1 LIFHLIRLIGSIP
14 VSREFLTRNCGLIFL
29 RDARVI
35 ALWWLGVKFKLKTR
49 IWFRIHLHRLVL
61 DYGSLLPHVQS
72 VRRPS
77 SIIMLVLTLGV
88 AGGIVAWVICKSGK
102 PAAVQPRIGYQDA
115 DYPLLMPMSGEIDH
129 RFQFPSAWQTSVIP
143 RALRFDPP
151 MGSEHG
157 GFAYNAQKYW
167 EMNEKRGG
175 HHSGDDLNGIGG
187 MDTDLGDPV
196 FVTAN
201 GLVLYTGE
209 PSPGWGKLVVV
220 AHKTSDGKTLHSMY
234 AHLDRIDVAPGALI
248 PRGGKLGTVGTA
260 NGYYPAHLH
269 FEMRASDQVDIGGG
283 YLSVSLNH
291 LDPSVTVASLRNA
304 APDDLSPSPLAA
316 ALSNVE
322 APWTSLEIQG
332 SEKFSVLPG
341 E

>member
-1 LIFHLIRLIGSIP
+1 MDLDFGSVLSHVPNMRKPPFIVMLI
-14 VSREFLTRNCGLIFL
+14 
-29 RDARVI
+29 
-35 ALWWLGVKFKLKTR
+35 
-49 IWFRIHLHRLVL
+49 
-61 DYGSLLPHVQS
+61 
-72 VRRPS
+72 
-77 SIIMLVLTLGV
+77 LTLAV
-88 AGGIVAWVICKSGK
+88 AGGIVAWVTWKSGK

-115 DYPLLMPMSGEIDH
+115 DSPLLMPVSGEIDH
-129 RFQFPSAWQTSVIP
+129 RFQFPSAWQTAVIP

-175 HHSGDDLNGIGG
+175 HHTGDDLNGIGG
-187 MDTDLGDPV
+187 MNTDLGDPV
-196 FVTAN
+196 FATAN
-201 GLVLYTGE
+201 GLVIYTGE
-209 PSPGWGKLVVV
+209 PAPGWGKLVVI

-234 AHLDRIDVAPGALI
+234 AHLDRITVATGALI
-248 PRGGKLGTVGTA
+248 SRGGKLGKVGTA

-269 FEMRASDQVDIGGG
+269 FEMRASDHVDIGGG

-291 LDPSVTVASLRNA
+291 LDPSATVRSLRNT
-304 APDDLSPSPLAA
+304 APDDLSPSPLSV
-316 ALSNVE
+316 ALSSGD
-322 APWTSLEIQG
+322 APWTSLEILG